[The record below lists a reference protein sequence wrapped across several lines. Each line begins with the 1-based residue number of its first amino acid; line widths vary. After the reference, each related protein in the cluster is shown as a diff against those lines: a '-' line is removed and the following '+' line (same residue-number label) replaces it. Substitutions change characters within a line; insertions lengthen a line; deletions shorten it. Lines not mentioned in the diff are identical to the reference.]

1 MSCSSAEQSRTRGD
15 RNVARREGGVSE
27 SIRRRD
33 RSGHDEQPL
42 HRVRQGR
49 HDRVGRAERARA
61 DLSAA
66 GLGRARRDG
75 DLAQHAGSHRRRARA
90 RGAARG
96 RSRGRRHHE
105 SARDDGALGPQE
117 RQAAAQRARV
127 AGHAHGGA
135 RREICARRRS
145 GPLPRRDGFAARDL
159 LQRTE
164 AQVAARHG
172 ARRARESA
180 RGRRAVRHDRQ
191 LGAVE
196 SHGRPVGRIARHR
209 RHEREPHAA
218 HEPRDARL
226 GRRAARSLHDSARG
240 AAAHRRVERG
250 VRQGV
255 DRPRCTACRSRAS
268 SAISRPRSWVRRASR
283 RARRRTPTAP
293 AVSC

>member
-1 MSCSSAEQSRTRGD
+1 MAGLERSRNRF
-15 RNVARREGGVSE
+15 RPARYYTEGGASE
-27 SIRRRD
+27 SIRRRN

-49 HDRVGRAERARA
+49 HDRVGRAERAQA

-66 GLGRARRDG
+66 GLGRARRYG

-90 RGAARG
+90 RRTARG
-96 RSRGRRHHE
+96 RPCGRRHHE
-105 SARDDGALGPQE
+105 PTRDDGALGPQE

-145 GPLPRRDGFAARDL
+145 GPLPRSHGFAARDL
-159 LQRTE
+159 FQRTE

-191 LGAVE
+191 LGALE

-226 GRRAARSLHDSARG
+226 GRRAARSLHDSARR
-240 AAAHRRVERG
+240 AAAHRGVERG

-255 DRPRCTACRSRAS
+255 DR
-268 SAISRPRSWVRRASR
+268 RR
-283 RARRRTPTAP
+283 
-293 AVSC
+293 